1 MAKPRRRSRLL
12 TALPAA
18 ILPECRR
25 RTRRQDSRPLRLT
38 VPQLMLGRCLDAS
51 SSLASRARLV
61 LAKARPGSAILGRL
75 LPANRFGVL
84 YLGSSLKGCFV
95 EAVMRNQ
102 GEESYS

>member
-1 MAKPRRRSRLL
+1 
-12 TALPAA
+12 
-18 ILPECRR
+18 
-25 RTRRQDSRPLRLT
+25 
-38 VPQLMLGRCLDAS
+38 
-51 SSLASRARLV
+51 LV